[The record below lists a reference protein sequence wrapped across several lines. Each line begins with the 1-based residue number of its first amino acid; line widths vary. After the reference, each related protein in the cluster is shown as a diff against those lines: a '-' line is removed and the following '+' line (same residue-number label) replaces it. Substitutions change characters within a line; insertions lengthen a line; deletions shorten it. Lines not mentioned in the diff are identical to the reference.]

1 MNGGRCTAA
10 DTETVTTAPPRS
22 RIVLIVEDE
31 AVVALFLADVL
42 AELNYEVCG
51 VAPTGREALALAA
64 ERRPDFAMVD
74 LRLKGDL
81 DGLDT
86 ARKLS
91 DELNIRSILLSGDP
105 EALRSAASRGV
116 SPIGILNKPY
126 TPEQLEAVLAR
137 AFAPH

>member
-1 MNGGRCTAA
+1 
-10 DTETVTTAPPRS
+10 VTTAPPRS
-22 RIVLIVEDE
+22 RIVLVVEDE

-51 VAPTGREALALAA
+51 VAPTGREALTLAA
-64 ERRPDFAMVD
+64 ERRPDIAMVD

-86 ARKLS
+86 ARKLN
-91 DELNIRSILLSGDP
+91 DEFNIRSVLLSGDP

-126 TPEQLEAVLAR
+126 TPEQLELVLAR
-137 AFAPH
+137 AFTPQ

>member
-1 MNGGRCTAA
+1 MNGGCRDAA
-10 DTETVTTAPPRS
+10 DTKTVTTAPPSS
-22 RIVLIVEDE
+22 RIVLVVEDE

-42 AELNYEVCG
+42 AELDYKVCG

-64 ERRPDFAMVD
+64 EHRPHLAMVD
-74 LRLKGDL
+74 VRLKGEL

-86 ARKLS
+86 ARM
-91 DELNIRSILLSGDP
+91 LNEEFNVRSILLSGDP

-126 TPEQLEAVLAR
+126 TPQQLESVLAR
-137 AFAPH
+137 AFAPQ

>member
-1 MNGGRCTAA
+1 MNAGRRDAA
-10 DTETVTTAPPRS
+10 DTEPVTTEPPHS
-22 RIVLIVEDE
+22 RIVLVVEDE

-74 LRLKGDL
+74 VRLKGDL

-86 ARKLS
+86 ARQLN
-91 DELNIRSILLSGDP
+91 DEFNIRSVLLSGDP
-105 EALRSAASRGV
+105 EALRAAASRGV
-116 SPIGILNKPY
+116 SPLGILNKPY
-126 TPEQLEAVLAR
+126 TPEQLESVLAR
-137 AFAPH
+137 AFAPQ